1 MVWIISWAD
10 HWVSGLMLCQHG
22 EKMCD
27 ENTWMWRSFMQAS
40 GIPERPMSPPSPSP
54 CCVEYNY
61 TEADICMHHSSS
73 VSLYSPRP
81 GNSPNYTN
89 LAPFWRGQYY
99 YRLLLVA
106 VAVLSDTEGLVAEIS
121 VKRECRLLSQLLLLN
136 LLNCCFSIFWTV
148 ASQSRIENSQSGWF
162 NKIRQSGM
170 DLLKRGDNINLI
182 SDKQPLNMFSILG
195 KFQLCIILKQRMLL
209 EQRESVWT
217 RKICLSFFQ
226 HWPLLA
232 LDREYWGGFG
242 GSCWYQ
248 ISHFCNWRG
257 ECYLCP
263 PDPSLSK
270 Y

>member
-10 HWVSGLMLCQHG
+10 YWVLGLLLCQHG

-61 TEADICMHHSSS
+61 TEADICMHHSPS

-89 LAPFWRGQYY
+89 LKLFWRGQYY

-106 VAVLSDTEGLVAEIS
+106 AAVLSDTEGLVPEIS

-136 LLNCCFSIFWTV
+136 RELRILNPVDSTKSGNLEWIF
-148 ASQSRIENSQSGWF
+148 
-162 NKIRQSGM
+162 
-170 DLLKRGDNINLI
+170 
-182 SDKQPLNMFSILG
+182 
-195 KFQLCIILKQRMLL
+195 
-209 EQRESVWT
+209 
-217 RKICLSFFQ
+217 
-226 HWPLLA
+226 
-232 LDREYWGGFG
+232 
-242 GSCWYQ
+242 
-248 ISHFCNWRG
+248 WRG
-257 ECYLCP
+257 ETISIWYQTSGL
-263 PDPSLSK
+263 
-270 Y
+270 

>member
-1 MVWIISWAD
+1 M
-10 HWVSGLMLCQHG
+10 H
-22 EKMCD
+22 
-27 ENTWMWRSFMQAS
+27 AS
-40 GIPERPMSPPSPSP
+40 LPLRVFILPSP
-54 CCVEYNY
+54 
-61 TEADICMHHSSS
+61 
-73 VSLYSPRP
+73 
-81 GNSPNYTN
+81 
-89 LAPFWRGQYY
+89 WQ
-99 YRLLLVA
+99 
-106 VAVLSDTEGLVAEIS
+106 
-121 VKRECRLLSQLLLLN
+121 LSQLHKLHFEEANIIIGFCLWQQQSCLTRKAWWQRLVSN
-136 LLNCCFSIFWTV
+136 GNAGFCLNCCFSIFWTV

-232 LDREYWGGFG
+232 LDREYWRGFG
-242 GSCWYQ
+242 GGCWYQ

-270 Y
+270 YQQ

>member
-61 TEADICMHHSSS
+61 TEADICMHHSPS

-106 VAVLSDTEGLVAEIS
+106 AAVLSDTEGLVPEIS

-136 LLNCCFSIFWTV
+136 LLNCCFSI
-148 ASQSRIENSQSGWF
+148 ENWEFSIRSIQQNPAIWNGSPEERRQNQF
-162 NKIRQSGM
+162 DIRQAAF
-170 DLLKRGDNINLI
+170 KYV
-182 SDKQPLNMFSILG
+182 F
-195 KFQLCIILKQRMLL
+195 KFQLWFRIILKQSMLL
-209 EQRESVWT
+209 EPRESVWT

-226 HWPLLA
+226 HWLLLA
-232 LDREYWGGFG
+232 LDREYWRGFG
-242 GSCWYQ
+242 GGWYQ

-270 Y
+270 YQQ